1 MPQSLPVVIHHS
13 ASLPALVRTFRTSPD
28 LPPDS
33 VPTQPPCP
41 QNFRT
46 KSTGGGGGPPHP
58 AIPTRPLFHFP
69 PFSWIIREV
78 VRGLTAPL
86 SARKFRMGSRG
97 LKPCVAACQ
106 VGGLQGFPF
115 QNKLLASRGGWPIP
129 KLGESPNARNH
140 HLAMPHLQ
148 EPELLHH
155 EEQEDDHRPPR
166 VLKVLQHLPQAHGT
180 QRDEVTS
187 SP

>member
-1 MPQSLPVVIHHS
+1 MPRSLPVISHHC
-13 ASLPALVRTFRTSPD
+13 ASLPPWSGLFGPVQTSRRTQSPPSRPVPRTLEPKVRGEGDPSP
-28 LPPDS
+28 
-33 VPTQPPCP
+33 C
-41 QNFRT
+41 
-46 KSTGGGGGPPHP
+46 H
-58 AIPTRPLFHFP
+58 IPLMPPLFHFP
-69 PFSWIIREV
+69 PFSWIIRKV

-106 VGGLQGFPF
+106 VGGLHGFPF